1 MDSGLN
7 DVRGRIA
14 LAAARVGRDPAEVAL
29 VVVTKG
35 VPDAA
40 VQAAYDAGVRDFGEN
55 RADTLVGRVPGLPGD
70 IRWHFIGRLQG
81 NKVRRVQ
88 PLVHLLHSLDR
99 TELAR
104 YWAAAAARPPPVLVE
119 VNVSGEGAKAGVAPG
134 DVEALVATATGLGL
148 EVRGLMTMAPL
159 AADPEAARP
168 HFAAL
173 RRLRDRIGPRF
184 PALTELSMGMTDDFE
199 VAVEEGATILRV
211 GRAIFRSSPKED

>member
-1 MDSGLN
+1 VHFRDPETG
-7 DVRGRIA
+7 GRI
-14 LAAARVGRDPAEVAL
+14 
-29 VVVTKG
+29 
-35 VPDAA
+35 
-40 VQAAYDAGVRDFGEN
+40 
-55 RADTLVGRVPGLPGD
+55 
-70 IRWHFIGRLQG
+70 
-81 NKVRRVQ
+81 
-88 PLVHLLHSLDR
+88 
-99 TELAR
+99 
-104 YWAAAAARPPPVLVE
+104 
-119 VNVSGEGAKAGVAPG
+119 
-134 DVEALVATATGLGL
+134 ALVATATGLGL